1 MRYEVVSFIEAE
13 WQFPGARGREQWEVV
28 FNGYRVS
35 VIPFGH
41 NFQKKEQG
49 FGGKHGGQ
57 VDFAVG
63 TLGMKASEQ

>member
-1 MRYEVVSFIEAE
+1 M
-13 WQFPGARGREQWEVV
+13 

-35 VIPFGH
+35 VVPFGR